1 MKKIVV
7 LASCIAL
14 AACSKGDAP
23 AEPDAEVTAETPV
36 AEESMAGTYE
46 ATAADGSKSTTVM
59 GDDGSYSE
67 TAADGTVTTG
77 TVAMVKDQTC
87 FNSSEEGAAP
97 ECWTDGEPAED
108 GSWVATSDDGVEVTI
123 RKVKEEEAVAAE

>member
-1 MKKIVV
+1 MKKIIV
-7 LASCIAL
+7 LASCLAL

-23 AEPDAEVTAETPV
+23 AEPDAEVTAETP
-36 AEESMAGTYE
+36 AAADSMAGTYE

-59 GDDGSYSE
+59 AEDGSYTE

-87 FNSSEEGAAP
+87 FNSSAEGAAP
-97 ECWTDGEPAED
+97 SCWTDGEPAED
-108 GSWVATSDDGVEVTI
+108 GSWVATNDDGVAVTV
-123 RKVKEEEAVAAE
+123 RKVEAEAAAE